1 MTSTAIKLHSGKPP
15 DEGMQRLLR
24 LVESHDAEETQQ
36 THDLVQPIE
45 DSAANCFNTAR
56 KLLQQVK
63 DSISLTSL
71 NTAIQLLQTA
81 ASAWP
86 EALPGLSKCLDCL
99 GTGLLI
105 RFLMAGDQK
114 DVEHALLCRL
124 YDVSGKY
131 LIELLDEERDDAK
144 ETATGGIKLP
154 DAEAV
159 VERMT
164 AMAMLILGN
173 LFQPDSAVLSEHAI
187 LLCRQAL
194 NAQEIDSKSWRL
206 LQALSE
212 ALIIKFHLTNSG
224 AHADE
229 AITHLR
235 QVHQAK
241 PNHST
246 WLCGALVTCS
256 GGTHLQEAWDL
267 NRERQKGDSSA
278 WNLMQLGYR
287 LLKLY
292 QQGDSAKLDEVILA
306 WRKAASLLSYGNKER
321 ESLLHDLGLVL
332 QRRCAQVG
340 GDPDDINEAVE
351 LLSEAVDSQSLSDPS
366 SLGNLATAF
375 QERFKKQG
383 NLKDIEDAIKLH
395 TEALELQSPL
405 HPNRSTSLNNLALAI
420 LTRFD
425 HCGDPDDIEKAIKL
439 NKEALQLRSHP
450 NPDRGTILNNL
461 ASAIHTRF
469 GQRGNPD
476 DIDEAIKLHRQALE
490 LRPGNP
496 PHPARSGSLNNLGNC
511 LHTRFH
517 HRGDFHDIVEAIELR
532 NEALALLQPPHP
544 GRSHCLDN
552 LARAMQSRF
561 EQQPDGNS
569 RDIDKAIE
577 LHREALRLRDL
588 PHPDRRI
595 SLNSLASSLQGRF
608 RSEQLEGNSKDI
620 NEAIYLYTEAAE
632 LSAHPH
638 PGRADALA
646 NLANALIQRFKK
658 KSVAKDADIGIKL
671 LRKALGLWAPIH
683 PNHVRSLLNL
693 ATALETRWDSEL
705 ARRDHQDDFEEAIR
719 TYSKVVESNTSTPL
733 IRFSA
738 SILWARMASR
748 SKHGTCIEA
757 YNSAIAS
764 LPQVVAFDL
773 DLHTRREMLTMRE
786 ITSVASESAAC
797 AMSMHQQ
804 HVAIEFL
811 EATRAVFWAQAL
823 KLHPPIDHVTQVD
836 ESLAT
841 ALRKIGCEIEQASF
855 RDNSRTRESVSQH
868 HIMFI
873 EAEGVRCRELNKQWA
888 ETIEAVRQLPGCED
902 FLHPKKMA
910 SLQKAAKRGPIA
922 ILLADQTK
930 GSAFLVTSSD
940 IQCVDLPEISLPVAR
955 EYAELFR
962 IFSRNSVADLNG
974 FLAANKL
981 AVESKSY
988 KSAAYADLGSRLNAQ
1003 QEGSLKIEFDQ
1014 YLKWLLKTLWAVV
1027 VKPVLNALKL
1037 TKSNHHGKSCQ
1048 QSRLW
1053 WCPTGP
1059 FVFLPIHAAGIYEA
1073 NSTDHVSQY
1082 VISSYTPTLTALLN
1096 SPSHMAASFKML
1108 AVAEPNAPGYS
1119 PLPGTEEEVRR
1130 IRDRVPGAWFNSM
1143 SHRPA
1148 NDIAVHLQDSSLV
1161 HFACHGIQDE
1171 NDPLNSGLMFSDK
1184 CLKVSEI
1191 MQKKNNDPRK
1201 RAMSLSFLSACE
1213 TAKGD
1218 HQTPDEALHLAASL
1232 MFAGFSGVV
1241 ATMWNID
1248 DSDGP
1253 KVADEFYKRLF
1264 DGCKPDSTPPV
1275 LPDLAMAAEAL
1286 HFAVN
1291 KLREEPGT
1299 SFRRWVPFVHYGV

>member
-15 DEGMQRLLR
+15 DEGMQRLLK
-24 LVESHDAEETQQ
+24 LVESHDPEETQQ

-45 DSAANCFNTAR
+45 DSAANRFNTAR

-105 RFLMAGDQK
+105 RFLMAGDQQ

-124 YDVSGKY
+124 YDVSGEY
-131 LIELLDEERDDAK
+131 LIELLDEECDDAK
-144 ETATGGIKLP
+144 ETATGGIKLL
-154 DAEAV
+154 DAEAD

-194 NAQEIDSKSWRL
+194 NSQEIDSKSWRL

-212 ALIIKFHLTNSG
+212 ALIIKFHLTNSD
-224 AHADE
+224 AHVDE
-229 AITHLR
+229 AITCLR

-256 GGTHLQEAWDL
+256 GETHLQEAWDL
-267 NRERQKGDSSA
+267 NRERQGGDIIA
-278 WNLMQLGYR
+278 WKSMQLGYR
-287 LLKLY
+287 LMKLY
-292 QQGDSAKLDEVILA
+292 QQGDSAKLDEVIQA

-321 ESLLHDLGLVL
+321 ESLLHDLGLAL
-332 QRRCAQVG
+332 QRRCAQAG
-340 GDPDDINEAVE
+340 GDPDDINDAVE

-366 SLGNLATAF
+366 SLGNLATAL

-383 NLKDIEDAIKLH
+383 NPKDIEDAIKLH
-395 TEALELQSPL
+395 TEALELRSPP
-405 HPNRSTSLNNLALAI
+405 HPDRSTSLNNLARAI
-420 LTRFD
+420 LMRFD

-439 NKEALQLRSHP
+439 NKEALQLR
-450 NPDRGTILNNL
+450 PDRDTILNNL
-461 ASAIHTRF
+461 ASTIHTRF
-469 GQRGNPD
+469 GQRGDPD

-511 LHTRFH
+511 LRQRFQ
-517 HRGDFHDIVEAIELR
+517 HRGDLHDIVEAIELL
-532 NEALALLQPPHP
+532 NKALALLQPPHP

-552 LARAMQSRF
+552 LARAMQRRF

-588 PHPDRRI
+588 PHPDRSI
-595 SLNSLASSLQGRF
+595 SLNSLASSLQERF
-608 RSEQLEGNSKDI
+608 QSEKPEGNPKDI

-632 LSAHPH
+632 FRAHPH

-683 PNHVRSLLNL
+683 PNYVRSLLNL

-748 SKHGTCIEA
+748 PKHGTCIKA
-757 YNSAIAS
+757 YNSAIAA
-764 LPQVVAFDL
+764 LPQIVAFDL
-773 DLHTRREMLTMRE
+773 DLRTRREMLTMRE

-797 AMSMHQQ
+797 AMSMHQP

-811 EATRAVFWAQAL
+811 EAARAVFWAQAL

-841 ALRKIGCEIEQASF
+841 TLKNIGRELEQASF
-855 RDNSRTRESVSQH
+855 RDNSRTGENVSQH

-873 EAEGVRCRELNKQWA
+873 ETEGVRCRELNKQWA
-888 ETIEAVRQLPGCED
+888 ETIEAVRKLPGCED
-902 FLHPKKMA
+902 FLQPKKMA
-910 SLQKAAKRGPIA
+910 CLQKAAKRGPIV

-940 IQCVDLPEISLPVAR
+940 VQCVDLPEISLPVAR

-974 FLAANKL
+974 FLAANQI
-981 AVESKSY
+981 AVESNY
-988 KSAAYADLGSRLNAQ
+988 DKSAAWANLGSGLNAQ
-1003 QEGSLKIEFDQ
+1003 REGSLKIEFDQ

-1037 TKSNHHGKSCQ
+1037 IKSSHPGKSCQ

-1059 FVFLPIHAAGIYEA
+1059 FVFLPVHAAGIYDA

-1108 AVAEPNAPGYS
+1108 AVAEPNALGCS

-1130 IRDRVPGAWFNSM
+1130 IKDRVPGAWFNSM

-1171 NDPLNSGLMFSDK
+1171 NDPLNSGLMFSDRR
-1184 CLKVSEI
+1184 LKVSEI

-1201 RAMSLSFLSACE
+1201 RGMSLSFLSACE

-1218 HQTPDEALHLAASL
+1218 HKTPDEALHLAASL

-1241 ATMWNID
+1241 ATMWNMH
-1248 DSDGP
+1248 DSDGS

-1264 DGCKPDSTPPV
+1264 EGCKPDSTPPV
-1275 LPDLAMAAEAL
+1275 LPDLTMAAEAL

-1291 KLREEPGT
+1291 KLREEPGM